1 MSIMIILSNAF
12 FVKKYMTPA
21 FIKKDDKIIF

>member
-1 MSIMIILSNAF
+1 MYIMIILSKAF
-12 FVKKYMTPA
+12 FVKKYLTYP